1 MEEQRAAAAEIS
13 SSAQNAAAATGE
25 VRSEVSQAQQ
35 RADQA
40 SQGARDLDQAS
51 VAVAGEAQGLKAT
64 IERFLAGVRA
74 A

>member
-1 MEEQRAAAAEIS
+1 MRLEGAFLQIINYTKGEVGQRAVGQGGLRI
-13 SSAQNAAAATGE
+13 AQ
-25 VRSEVSQAQQ
+25 
-35 RADQA
+35 
-40 SQGARDLDQAS
+40 DLDQAS